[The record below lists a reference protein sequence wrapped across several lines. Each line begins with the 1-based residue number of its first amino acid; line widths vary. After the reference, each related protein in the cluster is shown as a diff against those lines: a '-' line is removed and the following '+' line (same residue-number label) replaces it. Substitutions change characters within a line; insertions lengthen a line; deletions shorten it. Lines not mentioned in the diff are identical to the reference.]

1 MHQRK
6 GKKVV
11 IYFFLLLL
19 LGSINNI
26 NLYNSLTNK
35 FVDVKVLGL
44 GENENSILLQKIKN
58 LNLNLN
64 NIFFLNGKEIKKLIE
79 ANSLIEDFE
88 LFKRYPSSLDI
99 NLEKTKF
106 LARINK
112 NGKIFLVGSNGRFL
126 EYHSS
131 NIKLP
136 FIFGKPDIKEFLDI
150 KKIIDQSYIPYS
162 EINNLYFFPS
172 KRWDLELN
180 NDIIVR
186 LPKNQVKESLNLVYV
201 LLKEGNIKD
210 NKIIDLRIK
219 NQIILND

>member
-150 KKIIDQSYIPYS
+150 KKIIDRSDISYS
-162 EINNLYFFPS
+162 EIKNLYFFPS

>member
-79 ANSLIEDFE
+79 ANSLI
-88 LFKRYPSSLDI
+88 
-99 NLEKTKF
+99 
-106 LARINK
+106 
-112 NGKIFLVGSNGRFL
+112 
-126 EYHSS
+126 
-131 NIKLP
+131 
-136 FIFGKPDIKEFLDI
+136 
-150 KKIIDQSYIPYS
+150 
-162 EINNLYFFPS
+162 
-172 KRWDLELN
+172 
-180 NDIIVR
+180 
-186 LPKNQVKESLNLVYV
+186 
-201 LLKEGNIKD
+201 
-210 NKIIDLRIK
+210 
-219 NQIILND
+219 